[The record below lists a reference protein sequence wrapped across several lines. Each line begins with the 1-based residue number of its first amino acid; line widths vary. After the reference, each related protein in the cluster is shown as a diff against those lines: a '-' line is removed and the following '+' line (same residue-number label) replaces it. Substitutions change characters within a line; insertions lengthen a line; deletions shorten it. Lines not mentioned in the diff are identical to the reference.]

1 MTFLFH
7 YILYSGGERNQRQR
21 YRGKPESEEE
31 ERRQSSHKIKK
42 TSGFTVFV
50 DENTMAHPTKESC
63 CFLRGTFC
71 WANEIEARSSTSFTV
86 TCCFLAPSVPE
97 TVQDA
102 VWYRTVPRRRPC
114 SSKFITVDAHRT
126 RAPRNLFLFMR
137 AKKVFSCVFAI
148 LPIENAEVST
158 EFPNT

>member
-97 TVQDA
+97 LVYGA
-102 VWYRTVPRRRPC
+102 VWYLVL
-114 SSKFITVDAHRT
+114 SHGAA
-126 RAPRNLFLFMR
+126 RAPQ
-137 AKKVFSCVFAI
+137 
-148 LPIENAEVST
+148 NALGRCT
-158 EFPNT
+158 QNTGSAEPVPFHAREESFFVCFCNSSNRKRGSFHGVP